1 VTPTALHHHVL
12 ILLQNHVGA
21 LVKVEDGDAAE
32 LGGSAARLR
41 HVEGRHQVDEGLDD
55 GVVGGVHVRVQ
66 GEGALAVAV
75 EGGVPVR
82 GDDPV
87 LPAQVPVNNKIIRL
101 FSPASPG
108 PCK

>member
-1 VTPTALHHHVL
+1 
-12 ILLQNHVGA
+12 
-21 LVKVEDGDAAE
+21 
-32 LGGSAARLR
+32 
-41 HVEGRHQVDEGLDD
+41 VDEGLDD

-75 EGGVPVR
+75 EGGVPIR

-87 LPAQVPVNNKIIRL
+87 LPAQVPVNNKIIRCLVQLPAQVPVNNKIIRL

>member
-1 VTPTALHHHVL
+1 
-12 ILLQNHVGA
+12 
-21 LVKVEDGDAAE
+21 
-32 LGGSAARLR
+32 
-41 HVEGRHQVDEGLDD
+41 VDEGLDD

-87 LPAQVPVNNKIIRL
+87 LPTQVPVNNKIIRCL
-101 FSPASPG
+101 VLPAQVPVNKYGLASGDTMVFSPASPS